1 MSSVA
6 LAHDGSQNKEAI
18 RMLERSVGLEATESA
33 ATTKR
38 NTAAGQGRC
47 RAGFQLCGVPLH

>member
-6 LAHDGSQNKEAI
+6 LAHDGSQNEEAV

-33 ATTKR
+33 ATTKK

-47 RAGFQLCGVPLH
+47 RARFQLFGVPLH